1 MRKCKNTSPSVT
13 GKVGTDPA
21 PAPAA
26 VFSILSLRLL
36 SSMSEYPPD
45 GDSGTKVEDPVPV
58 SLLRVK
64 SG

>member
-21 PAPAA
+21 PAA
-26 VFSILSLRLL
+26 VFSILSLLLL
-36 SSMSEYPPD
+36 SSMSEYPPER
-45 GDSGTKVEDPVPV
+45 DSGTIVEDPVPV
-58 SLLRVK
+58 PLLRVK